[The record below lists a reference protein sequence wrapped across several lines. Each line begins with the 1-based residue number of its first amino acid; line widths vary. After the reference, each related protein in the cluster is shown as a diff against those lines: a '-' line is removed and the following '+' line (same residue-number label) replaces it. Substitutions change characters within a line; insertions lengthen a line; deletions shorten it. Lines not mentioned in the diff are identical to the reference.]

1 MSEAD
6 HARALPDAPPIL
18 SDVPGSFTWRVL
30 HDRHPAIIAQV
41 SGAFPYPPRIRQALA
56 RLAQDAVAGVVEPLP
71 ADAHDAA
78 DWARWSAPYLGM
90 SWYDVPFLWAE
101 NYFYRRLLEAVE
113 YFRPGPWRGLD
124 PFTPQKSAEL
134 ADPALDADLAAL
146 AGLTTRPAEEQLTAA
161 VDAALWGNR
170 ADLATRVSD
179 PEAEHRKQASDLVA
193 DDSAVLRRL
202 LAPGTGGT
210 VCLVA
215 DNAGRELIP
224 DLVLVDVL
232 LRNRLADRVELHL
245 KPQPYFVSD
254 AMLHDLLSCLRRLAD
269 AEPALRERLWT
280 ALDDGSL
287 EVVTDPFYCEPLS
300 YHDLPGDL
308 AARFRA
314 AKLTIVKGDLN
325 YRRLVGDRHWPAHT
339 PFDAVTAY
347 FPGAVAAL
355 RTLKSEVLVGAPDV
369 AALDAAGVGWRL
381 DGTHG
386 LIQVRV

>member
-1 MSEAD
+1 MSATDREQ
-6 HARALPDAPPIL
+6 ALPDAPPIL

-30 HDRHPAIIAQV
+30 HDRHPAIIEQV
-41 SGAFPYPPRIRQALA
+41 TAAFPYPPRIRAALA
-56 RLAQDAVAGVVEPLP
+56 RLATDAVSGTVEPLP

-146 AGLTTRPAEEQLTAA
+146 AGLHGRPAEEQLTAA

-179 PEAEHRKQASDLVA
+179 PDAEHRKQAADLVA
-193 DDSAVLRRL
+193 DDSAALRGFL
-202 LAPGTGGT
+202 TPGTGGT

-232 LRNRLADRVELHL
+232 LRNGLADRVELHL

-269 AEPALRERLWT
+269 AEPALRERLW
-280 ALDDGSL
+280 AAQRDGSL
-287 EVVTDPFYCEPLS
+287 EVVTDAFYCEPLS
-300 YHDLPGDL
+300 YHDLPEEL
-308 AARFRA
+308 AGRFRA

-325 YRRLVGDRHWPAHT
+325 YRRLVGDRHWPAAT
-339 PFDAVTAY
+339 PFAAVTGY

-386 LIQVRV
+386 LIQVRG